1 MDEKKTLYDF
11 LTNKKVVKFS
21 TIIAFTLAISLLF
34 IGYYIAAAYGTTG
47 YNLFE
52 NYISDQGSIK
62 YTPFPYMRTIAN
74 VSSGPFF
81 IPFCL
86 YMRKEFLTQTSDEK
100 LRQINIG
107 FVGILGFFLG
117 MICTGIITEDVNLR
131 IHSLI
136 AVFNIGLGFIGCTTY
151 GLLIVKNDTEV
162 PKGVGYFL
170 ILYSPLI
177 AILTIIG
184 VPTRIF
190 YEWIFLFSIWGGLI
204 VCSIFLLKKR
214 TLY

>member
-1 MDEKKTLYDF
+1 MEEKKILYEF
-11 LTNKKVVKFS
+11 LTNKKVVKIS
-21 TIIAFTLAISLLF
+21 TIIAFTIAISLLF
-34 IGYYIAAAYGTTG
+34 IGYYIAAVYGTTG
-47 YNLFE
+47 YNLFN

-81 IPFCL
+81 IPLCL
-86 YMRKEFLTQTSDEK
+86 YMRKKFLTQTSDEK
-100 LRQINIG
+100 VRLINIG
-107 FVGILGFFLG
+107 FVGILGLFLG
-117 MICTGIITEDVNLR
+117 MTCTGIITEDVNIK

-136 AVFNIGLGFIGCTTY
+136 AVAVIILGFIGCTAY

-177 AILTIIG
+177 AILSIIG
-184 VPTRIF
+184 FPTKIF

-204 VCSIFLLKKR
+204 ACSIFLLKKE
-214 TLY
+214 

>member
-1 MDEKKTLYDF
+1 MEKKKSLYEF
-11 LTNKKVVKFS
+11 LTNQKVVKIS
-21 TIIAFTLAISLLF
+21 TIIAFTIAISLLF
-34 IGYYIAAAYGTTG
+34 IGYYIAAVYGTTG
-47 YNLFE
+47 YNIFD

-100 LRQINIG
+100 LRQIDIG

-117 MICTGIITEDVNLR
+117 MICTGIITEDVNIM
-131 IHSLI
+131 IHSLM
-136 AVFNIGLGFIGCTTY
+136 AVAVIILGFIGCTAY

-177 AILTIIG
+177 AILAIIG
-184 VPTRIF
+184 FPTKIF
-190 YEWIFLFSIWGGLI
+190 YEWIYLFSIWGCLI
-204 VCSIFLLKKR
+204 ACSMFLLKKE
-214 TLY
+214 

>member
-1 MDEKKTLYDF
+1 MEENKSLYEF
-11 LTNKKVVKFS
+11 LTNQKVVKIS
-21 TIIAFTLAISLLF
+21 TIIAFTLAVSLLF

-47 YNLFE
+47 YNLFD

-86 YMRKEFLTQTSDEK
+86 YLRKEFLIQTSDEK
-100 LRQINIG
+100 VRQINIG

-136 AVFNIGLGFIGCTTY
+136 AVLNIGLGFIGCTTY

-170 ILYSPLI
+170 ILFSPLI
-177 AILTIIG
+177 AILAIIG
-184 VPTRIF
+184 FPTRIF

-204 VCSIFLLKKR
+204 ACSIFLLKKE
-214 TLY
+214 

>member
-1 MDEKKTLYDF
+1 MDEKKSLYDF
-11 LTNKKVVKFS
+11 LTNKKVVKIS
-21 TIIAFTLAISLLF
+21 TIIAFTIAISLLF
-34 IGYYIAAAYGTTG
+34 IGYYIAAVYGTTG
-47 YNLFE
+47 YNLFN

-86 YMRKEFLTQTSDEK
+86 YIRKEFLTQTSDEK
-100 LRQINIG
+100 IRLINIG

-117 MICTGIITEDVNLR
+117 MFFTGIITEDVNLM
-131 IHSLI
+131 IHGLL
-136 AVFNIGLGFIGCTTY
+136 AVFVIALAFIGCTSY
-151 GLLIVKNDTEV
+151 GLLIVKHDTEV

-170 ILYSPLI
+170 ILFSPLI
-177 AILTIIG
+177 AILAIIG
-184 VPTRIF
+184 FPTRIF

-204 VCSIFLLKKR
+204 VCSIFLLKKE
-214 TLY
+214 